1 MVFTS
6 ERSLIVKYHMTK
18 KYALGFVVADSYYF
32 VGQREKLDWIPDAE
46 EIWDMEQFRAD
57 PRPKILMVPCFNPG
71 GRFPCNG
78 DYSWVDLI
86 LAVTDEFLNSIAN
99 DTIMNQAQKALNNQ
113 NIIFISGGQSSEMI
127 GSDRAYHP
135 LLCWVSHVYDSSNYM
150 PPALPDHKPYL
161 FDAML
166 GQSKEHRLFV
176 FYKLIE
182 DNLLDKSLVSLWRH
196 NRHEYFDLD
205 KSEID
210 RQLYR
215 QFSTHRVC
223 GDLVRKHG
231 LMNFYRSP
239 ELNSLEL
246 PDINIPKDDPINY
259 TSCQPTERFCKSRPD
274 VVLNMAMDIP
284 TKIYDA
290 SWYSIVAETRWESA
304 NLFITEKLGKPL
316 WSKRVFVN
324 FGAKGCLAY
333 LKSQGFQTF
342 DGIIDESYDAEPDDR
357 KRFEMAWEQV
367 KLLSTLDPLDV
378 YRRAEPALENNY
390 RLIPTLKNEHL
401 KIREFISRFLP
412 DINT

>member
-1 MVFTS
+1 MGFTS
-6 ERSLIVKYHMTK
+6 ERSLIVKYCMTK
-18 KYALGFVVADSYYF
+18 KYALGFIEADSYYF
-32 VGQREKLDWIPDAE
+32 VGQQEKLDWIPDAE
-46 EIWDMEQFRAD
+46 EVWDMEQFRTD
-57 PRPKILMVPCFNPG
+57 PRSKILMVPCFNPG
-71 GRFPCNG
+71 GGFPCQG

-86 LAVTDEFLNSIAN
+86 LAVTGEFIGDELSYV
-99 DTIMNQAQKALNNQ
+99 MSQARRALNNQ
-113 NIIFISGGQSSEMI
+113 NIIFISGGKVPNATNSNRI
-127 GSDRAYHP
+127 YHP

-150 PPALPDHKPYL
+150 PPALPDHRPYL

-196 NRHEYFDLD
+196 YDLD
-205 KSEID
+205 KLEID
-210 RQLYR
+210 ESLYR
-215 QFSTHRVC
+215 QFSNNQVC
-223 GDLVRKHG
+223 GDLVKKHG
-231 LMNFYRSP
+231 LVNFYRSP
-239 ELNSLEL
+239 GMDLLEL
-246 PDINIPKDDPINY
+246 PDINVPKDDPINY

-284 TKIYDA
+284 VKIYDA
-290 SWYSIVAETRWESA
+290 SWYSIVAETRWESD

-316 WSKRVFVN
+316 WSKRVFIN
-324 FGAKGCLAY
+324 FGAKDCLAY
-333 LKSQGFQTF
+333 LRSQGFQTF
-342 DGIIDESYDAEPDDR
+342 DGIIDESYDTEPNNR

-401 KIREFISRFLP
+401 KIREFISQFLP

>member
-1 MVFTS
+1 
-6 ERSLIVKYHMTK
+6 
-18 KYALGFVVADSYYF
+18 
-32 VGQREKLDWIPDAE
+32 
-46 EIWDMEQFRAD
+46 
-57 PRPKILMVPCFNPG
+57 
-71 GRFPCNG
+71 
-78 DYSWVDLI
+78 
-86 LAVTDEFLNSIAN
+86 
-99 DTIMNQAQKALNNQ
+99 
-113 NIIFISGGQSSEMI
+113 
-127 GSDRAYHP
+127 
-135 LLCWVSHVYDSSNYM
+135 M
-150 PPALPDHKPYL
+150 PPALPDHRPYL

-196 NRHEYFDLD
+196 YDLD
-205 KSEID
+205 KLEID
-210 RQLYR
+210 ESLYR
-215 QFSTHRVC
+215 QFSNNQVC
-223 GDLVRKHG
+223 GDLVKKHG
-231 LMNFYRSP
+231 LVNFYRSP
-239 ELNSLEL
+239 GMDLLEL
-246 PDINIPKDDPINY
+246 PDINVPKDDPIKY

-316 WSKRVFVN
+316 YSKRVFVN
-324 FGAKGCLAY
+324 FGAKDCLAY
-333 LKSQGFQTF
+333 LRSQGFQTF
-342 DGIIDESYDAEPDDR
+342 DGIIDESYDTEPNNR

-401 KIREFISRFLP
+401 KIREFISQFLP